1 MATINVRLL
10 DDDVVRDLK
19 RRAAGNNRSL
29 KGEVRHILEGVV
41 RDDSSA
47 KRDAFLTRATALR
60 QETDWRVQTP
70 SEVLS
75 VKTANTGIESRP

>member
-19 RRAAGNNRSL
+19 RRAAGNHRSL
-29 KGEVRHILEGVV
+29 EEEVRHILEGVV

-47 KRDAFLTRATALR
+47 KRDAFLTRAAALR

-70 SEVLS
+70 SEVLIRQDREH
-75 VKTANTGIESRP
+75 GH

>member
-29 KGEVRHILEGVV
+29 EGEVRHILEGAV
-41 RDDSSA
+41 RDDAST
-47 KRDAFLTRATALR
+47 KRDTFLARAAALR
-60 QETDWRVQTP
+60 QKTDWRVQTP
-70 SEVLS
+70 SEVLIRQDREH
-75 VKTANTGIESRP
+75 GH